1 MNVRSLVLNCLTLMP
16 NLTNHF
22 LRATNRLP
30 GNACGSILNSVAA
43 VVLTAPPILCR
54 VTELSAQA
62 FRTVIQPTPDKFLWS
77 CRDLSFR
84 SPLYGCFFLYLFDT
98 ESPLILIKFQ
108 FIANKFAAIIIIV
121 QHDGGGVCGTL
132 LLGEQSC

>member
-1 MNVRSLVLNCLTLMP
+1 MGVSSPVLSFLALMP
-16 NLTNHF
+16 NLPNHF

-30 GNACGSILNSVAA
+30 GGLCGSILDFVAA
-43 VVLTAPPILCR
+43 IVLTAPPILRC
-54 VTELSAQA
+54 VTKLTMQA

-84 SPLYGCFFLYLFDT
+84 FPLYGCFFLYLFDT

-108 FIANKFAAIIIIV
+108 FIANKLAAIIV
-121 QHDGGGVCGTL
+121 QHDGGGICGPL
-132 LLGEQSC
+132 LLGK